1 MTMACHCL
9 VQRMTLMSTTSLLQ
23 RTTVAIPAAAAL
35 QCRRTIQTSFYVSK
49 KRTPE
54 AIKYTESS
62 GTLLQRIRKKIFRE
76 SELRV
81 SKTVLLRSGN
91 GLATTATHKVD
102 VVQWFKAFD
111 MPDTFFSWW
120 LVTEIH
126 AWMLCTR
133 VKVGDTADGE
143 AIRNI
148 IIEGL
153 WEDLETRT
161 KQVSGLT
168 GSRRK
173 NQVWDLAEEFQT
185 ALVVYDVGAL
195 GDDMALANA
204 VWKRFFLANE
214 DADPQ
219 KIELLVKYIRKTM
232 AHLDS
237 IPTHDLYTGDIQQS
251 KVNWFNIEKVAKE

>member
-1 MTMACHCL
+1 MACHCL
-9 VQRMTLMSTTSLLQ
+9 RRMTLMSTTSLQ
-23 RTTVAIPAAAAL
+23 RTTTIPAAL
-35 QCRRTIQTSFYVSK
+35 QSCRSIQTSFYVSK

-62 GTLLQRIRKKIFRE
+62 GSLFQRMRKKIFRE
-76 SELRV
+76 GELRV
-81 SKTVLLRSGN
+81 PKYVLLRSGN

-120 LVTEIH
+120 LITEIH

-133 VKVGDTADGE
+133 VKVGETADGQL
-143 AIRNI
+143 IRNTI
-148 IIEGL
+148 VEAL

-161 KQVSGLT
+161 KQISGFT

-237 IPTHDLYTGDIQQS
+237 ISTHDLFTGEIQQP
-251 KVNWFNIEKVAKE
+251 KIDWFSIEKVAKE